1 VGGQQI
7 MNISEGD
14 KVLITEGGTYQEG
27 GGEYEVMK
35 GSTAT
40 VLEAYEP
47 LKYKVYGYGLGFRVF
62 RVRLDSIPPLL
73 DESYVK
79 PERETISFKV
89 GDVIE
94 IDIEHIQLIE

>member
-1 VGGQQI
+1 

-14 KVLITEGGTYQEG
+14 RVLITEGGTYQEG
-27 GGEYEVMK
+27 GGEYEVIK

-47 LKYKVYGYGLGFRVF
+47 MKYKVYGYGLGFRVF
-62 RVRLDSIPPLL
+62 RVRLDYIPLFL

-79 PERETISFKV
+79 PERETVPFKV

-94 IDIEHIQLIE
+94 IDIEHIHLL

>member
-1 VGGQQI
+1 
-7 MNISEGD
+7 MAISAGD
-14 KVLITEGGTYQEG
+14 RVLITEGGTYLEG

-35 GSTAT
+35 GSTAI

-47 LKYKVYGYGLGFRVF
+47 VEYNVHGYGKGFRVF
-62 RVRLDSIPPLL
+62 RVQLDSIPAFQ

-79 PERETISFKV
+79 PERETTPFKV

-94 IDIEHIQLIE
+94 IDIKHIQLLE